1 MNLPEPANT
10 RQVPT
15 RSPAVGTAPEPVPGE
30 PVTVLD
36 GVRTTQDRAWPATR
50 PVRLSGASGLKPL
63 VRASAMPDP
72 RVFYDELESEWG
84 EIAPVELEP
93 GVPAWLVMGQ
103 RFVYDIMRNEHLF
116 ATNPQTW
123 NGHAGDGLPA
133 TSGLRPA
140 FTSHQRFAANHTDGA
155 LRQRLR
161 EPLDDAFE
169 QISESITA
177 SKVRSFC
184 NLLIDRFEDRG
195 RADLML
201 EYASVVPFLVV
212 ADMIGFD
219 PDDGQRLFDLTRRVA
234 GGGTDAGPAVAEADR
249 MLGSLVALRREHP
262 RRDLASSLVAHPN
275 MRDDA
280 EVVHTLFVVAY
291 SGNLTLTAWVA
302 QTLLLT
308 LADARFS
315 GRLHGGRIDLDNA
328 MDEVLWRSTPTIH
341 ALPRFARQD
350 VMMDG
355 KLVAAGDPLIL
366 AIHAANTD
374 PRMDTGDPW
383 DHVGSRAHV
392 SFGTGPHA
400 CPAPR
405 TARVIARIA
414 VETLLRRLDV
424 VLRIPATEIA
434 WDETLWIR
442 QPERLPVTFL
452 PTVES
457 A

>member
-1 MNLPEPANT
+1 M
-10 RQVPT
+10 R
-15 RSPAVGTAPEPVPGE
+15 G
-30 PVTVLD
+30 
-36 GVRTTQDRAWPATR
+36 TQDQPWRGTR
-50 PVRLSGASGLKPL
+50 PVRLGAVSNVQPL
-63 VRASAMPDP
+63 VRGSAMPDP

-84 EIAPVELEP
+84 EVAPVELEP
-93 GVPAWLVMGQ
+93 GVRAWLVMGQ
-103 RFVYDIMRNEHLF
+103 RLVYDVMRNEHVF
-116 ATNPQTW
+116 STNPQMW
-123 NGHAGDGLPA
+123 NGHARGGLPA
-133 TSGLRPA
+133 TSGLRPVL
-140 FTSHQRFAANHTDGA
+140 TSHQRFAANHTDGA

-169 QISESITA
+169 QLSESITA
-177 SKVRSFC
+177 AKVRSFC

-201 EYASVVPFLVV
+201 EYASVIPFLVV

-219 PDDGQRLFDLTRRVA
+219 PEDGQRLFDLTRRVA
-234 GGGTDAGPAVAEADR
+234 GGGTDAAPAVAEVDR
-249 MLGSLVALRREHP
+249 MLGDLVAIRREFP
-262 RRDLASSLVAHPN
+262 KRDLASSLVAHPN
-275 MRDDA
+275 MHDDI
-280 EVVHTLFVVAY
+280 EVVHTLLIVAY

-308 LADARFS
+308 LTDSRFS

-328 MDEVLWRSTPTIH
+328 MDEVLWRSTPTINTV
-341 ALPRFARQD
+341 PRFARQEI
-350 VMMDG
+350 VLDG
-355 KLVAAGDPLIL
+355 KLIAAGDPLVL

-405 TARVIARIA
+405 PARVIARIA
-414 VETLLRRLDV
+414 VETILRRLDV
-424 VLRIPATEIA
+424 VLRIPASEVT
-434 WDETLWIR
+434 WDQTLWMR
-442 QPERLPVTFL
+442 QPVSLPVTFPL
-452 PTVES
+452 PVVS

>member
-1 MNLPEPANT
+1 M
-10 RQVPT
+10 
-15 RSPAVGTAPEPVPGE
+15 
-30 PVTVLD
+30 LD
-36 GVRTTQDRAWPATR
+36 DLRDTQDRPWRGTR
-50 PVRLSGASGLKPL
+50 PLQLGAVTHLKPL
-63 VRASAMPDP
+63 VQASGLADP
-72 RVFYDELESEWG
+72 RELYDELGAQWG
-84 EIAPVELEP
+84 EVAPVELEP

-103 RFVYDIMRNEHLF
+103 RLVYDIMRNEHVF
-116 ATNPQTW
+116 ATDPQLW
-123 NGHAGDGLPA
+123 NGHARGGLPR
-133 TSGLRPA
+133 TSGLRPVLP
-140 FTSHQRFAANHTDGA
+140 SHQRFSANHADGA

-161 EPLDDAFE
+161 VPLDDAFE
-169 QISESITA
+169 QLSEPLTA
-177 SKVRSFC
+177 AKVRSIC

-201 EYASVVPFLVV
+201 EYASVIPLLVV

-219 PDDGQRLFDLTRRVA
+219 PEDGQRLFDLTRRMA
-234 GGGTDAGPAVAEADR
+234 GGGTDAADAVHELDR
-249 MLGSLVALRREHP
+249 MLGDLVAVRREHP

-275 MRDDA
+275 MRDDV
-280 EVVHTLFVVAY
+280 EVTHTLLTVAY

-315 GRLHGGRIDLDNA
+315 GRLHGGRIDLDSA

-341 ALPRFARQD
+341 SLPRFARQD
-350 VMMDG
+350 VVLDD
-355 KLVAAGDPLIL
+355 KLVAAGDPLVL

-405 TARVIARIA
+405 TARVVARIA
-414 VETLLRRLDV
+414 VETVLRRLEV
-424 VLRIPATEIA
+424 VLRIPAAEVTWER
-434 WDETLWIR
+434 TLWIR
-442 QPERLPVTFL
+442 QPVSIPVTF
-452 PTVES
+452 PVPVEK
-457 A
+457 AGPAEQA

>member
-1 MNLPEPANT
+1 MLGD
-10 RQVPT
+10 R
-15 RSPAVGTAPEPVPGE
+15 RG
-30 PVTVLD
+30 
-36 GVRTTQDRAWPATR
+36 TQDRPWPSAR
-50 PVRLSGASGLKPL
+50 PVRLSEVSRLKPL
-63 VRASAMPDP
+63 VRASAMQDP
-72 RVFYDELESEWG
+72 REFYDELQREWG
-84 EIAPVELEP
+84 EVAPVDLEP

-103 RFVYDIMRNEHLF
+103 RLVYDVMRNEHLF
-116 ATNPQTW
+116 ATDPRTW
-123 NGHAGDGLPA
+123 NGHARGGLPA
-133 TSGLRPA
+133 TSGLRPVL
-140 FTSHQRFAANHTDGA
+140 TSQERFAANYSDGA

-169 QISESITA
+169 QLSEGITA
-177 SKVRSFC
+177 AKVRSFC

-201 EYASVVPFLVV
+201 EYASVIPFLVI

-219 PDDGQRLFDLTRRVA
+219 PEDGQRLFDLTRRVA
-234 GGGTDAGPAVAEADR
+234 GGGTDAAPAVVEVDR
-249 MLGSLVALRREHP
+249 LLGDLVAVRRRVP
-262 RRDLASSLVAHPN
+262 QRDLASSLAAHPN
-275 MRDDA
+275 MRDDV
-280 EVVHTLFVVAY
+280 EVAHTLLTVAY

-308 LADARFS
+308 LTDSRFS

-328 MDEVLWRSTPTIH
+328 MDEVLWRSTPTINT
-341 ALPRFARQD
+341 LPRFARQD
-350 VMMDG
+350 IVLDG
-355 KLVAAGDPLIL
+355 KHIAAGDPLVL

-414 VETLLRRLDV
+414 VETILRRLDV
-424 VLRIPATEIA
+424 VLRIPASEVT
-434 WDETLWIR
+434 WDQTLWIR
-442 QPERLPVTFL
+442 QPVRLPVTF
-452 PTVES
+452 PPPMVS

>member
-1 MNLPEPANT
+1 M
-10 RQVPT
+10 
-15 RSPAVGTAPEPVPGE
+15 
-30 PVTVLD
+30 LD
-36 GVRTTQDRAWPATR
+36 DIHNTQDRAWRGTR
-50 PVRLSGASGLKPL
+50 PLRLDAVSRLTPLVGASAL
-63 VRASAMPDP
+63 PDP
-72 RVFYDELESEWG
+72 RELYDELEKQWG

-103 RFVYDIMRNEHLF
+103 RRVYDIMRNEHVF
-116 ATNPQTW
+116 ATNPQLW
-123 NGHAGDGLPA
+123 NGHARGGLPR

-140 FTSHQRFAANHTDGA
+140 FTSQQRFSANHADGA

-169 QISESITA
+169 QLSEPITA
-177 SKVRSFC
+177 AKVRSFC

-201 EYASVVPFLVV
+201 EYASVIPFLVI

-219 PDDGQRLFDLTRRVA
+219 PEDGQHLFDLTRRVA
-234 GGGTDAGPAVAEADR
+234 GGGADAAPSVHEVDR
-249 MLGSLVALRREHP
+249 MLGDLVALRREHP
-262 RRDLASSLVAHPN
+262 RRDLASSLLAHPG
-275 MRDDA
+275 MRDDV
-280 EVVHTLFVVAY
+280 EVTHTLLTVAY
-291 SGNLTLTAWVA
+291 SGNLALTAWVA

-308 LADARFS
+308 LTDARFS
-315 GRLHGGRIDLDNA
+315 GRLHGGRIDLDSA

-341 ALPRFARQD
+341 SLPRFARQD
-350 VMMDG
+350 VVLDD

-414 VETLLRRLDV
+414 VETILRRLDV
-424 VLRIPATEIA
+424 LLRIPAADVRWEP
-434 WDETLWIR
+434 TLWIR
-442 QPERLPVTFL
+442 QPASIPVTF
-452 PTVES
+452 PVPVEK
-457 A
+457 AGPET

>member
-1 MNLPEPANT
+1 M
-10 RQVPT
+10 
-15 RSPAVGTAPEPVPGE
+15 
-30 PVTVLD
+30 LD
-36 GVRTTQDRAWPATR
+36 DLSDTQDHRPWRGTR
-50 PVRLSGASGLKPL
+50 PLRLDAVTHLTPL
-63 VRASAMPDP
+63 VRASGLADP
-72 RVFYDELESEWG
+72 RELYDELEAQWG
-84 EIAPVELEP
+84 EVAPVELEP

-103 RFVYDIMRNEHLF
+103 RLVYDIMRNEHVF
-116 ATNPQTW
+116 ATDPQLW
-123 NGHAGDGLPA
+123 NGHARGGLSR
-133 TSGLRPA
+133 TSGLRPVL
-140 FTSHQRFAANHTDGA
+140 TSHQRFSANHADGA

-161 EPLDDAFE
+161 VPLDDAFE
-169 QISESITA
+169 QLSEPLTA
-177 SKVRSFC
+177 AKVRSFC

-201 EYASVVPFLVV
+201 EYASVIPLLVV
-212 ADMIGFD
+212 ADMIGLD
-219 PDDGQRLFDLTRRVA
+219 PEDGQRLFDLTRRMA
-234 GGGTDAGPAVAEADR
+234 GGGTDSADAVHEMDR
-249 MLGSLVALRREHP
+249 MLGDLVAVRRQHP

-275 MRDDA
+275 MRDDV
-280 EVVHTLFVVAY
+280 EVTHTLLAVAY

-315 GRLHGGRIDLDNA
+315 GRLHGGRIDLDSA

-341 ALPRFARQD
+341 SLPRFARQD
-350 VMMDG
+350 VVLDD
-355 KLVAAGDPLIL
+355 KLVAAGDPLVL

-414 VETLLRRLDV
+414 VETVLRRLEV
-424 VLRIPATEIA
+424 VLRIPAADVT
-434 WDETLWIR
+434 WDRSLWMR
-442 QPERLPVTFL
+442 QPVSIPVTF
-452 PTVES
+452 PVPVEK
-457 A
+457 AAEQA

>member
-1 MNLPEPANT
+1 MNFPESVHT
-10 RQVPT
+10 RQLST
-15 RSPAVGTAPEPVPGE
+15 RSESPAPVPDGLRG
-30 PVTVLD
+30 TLD
-36 GVRTTQDRAWPATR
+36 RRWRDAL
-50 PVRLSGASGLKPL
+50 PVRLGDVTGLKPL

-72 RVFYDELESEWG
+72 RVFYDELEREWG
-84 EIAPVELEP
+84 EVAPVELEP
-93 GVPAWLVMGQ
+93 GVPAWLVLGQ
-103 RFVYDIMRNEHLF
+103 RLVFDVMRNEHVF
-116 ATNPQTW
+116 ATDPRTW
-123 NGHAGDGLPA
+123 NGHARGGLPA

-140 FTSHQRFAANHTDGA
+140 FTSHQRFAANHADGA

-161 EPLDDAFE
+161 VPLDDAFE
-169 QISESITA
+169 EISESITA
-177 SKVRSFC
+177 AKVRSFC

-201 EYASVVPFLVV
+201 EYASVVPFLVI

-219 PDDGQRLFDLTRRVA
+219 PDDGQRLFDLTRRMA
-234 GGGTDAGPAVAEADR
+234 GGGTDAAPAVVELDR
-249 MLGSLVALRREHP
+249 MLGGLVALRREHP

-275 MRDDA
+275 MRADI
-280 EVVHTLFVVAY
+280 EVVHTLLVVAY

-308 LADARFS
+308 LTDSRFS

-328 MDEVLWRSTPTIH
+328 MDEVLWRSTPTIN

-350 VMMDG
+350 VVMDG
-355 KLVAAGDPLIL
+355 KLIAAGDPVIL
-366 AIHAANTD
+366 SVHAANTD

-405 TARVIARIA
+405 TARVIARIV

-424 VLRIPATEIA
+424 VLRIPASEIT
-434 WDETLWIR
+434 WDQALWIR

-452 PTVES
+452 PTVVS

>member
-1 MNLPEPANT
+1 M
-10 RQVPT
+10 R
-15 RSPAVGTAPEPVPGE
+15 G
-30 PVTVLD
+30 
-36 GVRTTQDRAWPATR
+36 TQDRPWRGTR
-50 PVRLSGASGLKPL
+50 PVRLGAVSNVKPL

-84 EIAPVELEP
+84 EVAPVELEP
-93 GVPAWLVMGQ
+93 GVRAWLVMGQ
-103 RFVYDIMRNEHLF
+103 RLVYDVMRNEHVF

-123 NGHAGDGLPA
+123 NGHARGGLPA
-133 TSGLRPA
+133 TSGLRPVL
-140 FTSHQRFAANHTDGA
+140 TSHQRFAANHTDGA

-169 QISESITA
+169 QLSESITA
-177 SKVRSFC
+177 AKVRSFC

-201 EYASVVPFLVV
+201 EYASVIPFLVV

-219 PDDGQRLFDLTRRVA
+219 PEDGQRLFDLTRRVA
-234 GGGTDAGPAVAEADR
+234 GGGTDAAPAVAEVDR
-249 MLGSLVALRREHP
+249 MLGDLVAVRREFP
-262 RRDLASSLVAHPN
+262 ERDLASSLVAHPSMHN
-275 MRDDA
+275 DI
-280 EVVHTLFVVAY
+280 EVVHTLLIVAY

-308 LADARFS
+308 LTDSRFS

-328 MDEVLWRSTPTIH
+328 MDEVLWRSTPTINT
-341 ALPRFARQD
+341 LPRFARQEI
-350 VMMDG
+350 VLDG
-355 KLVAAGDPLIL
+355 KLIAAGDPLVL

-405 TARVIARIA
+405 PARVIARIA
-414 VETLLRRLDV
+414 VETILRRLDV
-424 VLRIPATEIA
+424 VLRIPASEVT
-434 WDETLWIR
+434 WDQTLWIR
-442 QPERLPVTFL
+442 QPVSLPVTF
-452 PTVES
+452 PPPVVS

>member
-1 MNLPEPANT
+1 MLDDLHNTQERPWRGTTPLPLG
-10 RQVPT
+10 
-15 RSPAVGTAPEPVPGE
+15 S
-30 PVTVLD
+30 
-36 GVRTTQDRAWPATR
+36 ATD
-50 PVRLSGASGLKPL
+50 LKPL
-63 VRASAMPDP
+63 VQASSLAEPSE
-72 RVFYDELESEWG
+72 FYDELAAQWG
-84 EIAPVELEP
+84 EVAPVELEP
-93 GVPAWLVMGQ
+93 GVRAWLVMGQ
-103 RFVYDIMRNEHLF
+103 RLVYDVMRNEHIF

-123 NGHAGDGLPA
+123 NGHARGGLPA

-140 FTSHQRFAANHTDGA
+140 FTSHQRFAANHSDGA

-169 QISESITA
+169 QLSEGIVA
-177 SKVRSFC
+177 AKARSLC

-201 EYASVVPFLVV
+201 EYASVIPFLVV
-212 ADMIGFD
+212 ADMIGYD
-219 PDDGQRLFDLTRRVA
+219 PEDGQRLFDLTRRMA
-234 GGGTDAGPAVAEADR
+234 AGGTDAAPAVAEVDR
-249 MLGSLVALRREHP
+249 MLGDLVLLRREHP
-262 RRDLASSLVAHPN
+262 KRDLASALAAHPN
-275 MRDDA
+275 MRDDT
-280 EVVHTLFVVAY
+280 EVAHTLLTVAY
-291 SGNLTLTAWVA
+291 AGNLTLTAWVA

-308 LADARFS
+308 LTDSRFL

-341 ALPRFARQD
+341 TMPRFARQD
-350 VMMDG
+350 VVLDD
-355 KLVAAGDPLIL
+355 KLIAAGDPLIL

-414 VETLLRRLDV
+414 VETILRRLDV
-424 VLRIPATEIA
+424 VLRIPAADVT
-434 WDETLWIR
+434 WDRTLWIR
-442 QPERLPVTFL
+442 QPVSLPVTFPVRVV
-452 PTVES
+452 PTDDR
-457 A
+457 ATG

>member
-1 MNLPEPANT
+1 M
-10 RQVPT
+10 R
-15 RSPAVGTAPEPVPGE
+15 G
-30 PVTVLD
+30 
-36 GVRTTQDRAWPATR
+36 TQDRPWRGTR
-50 PVRLSGASGLKPL
+50 PVRLDDVTRLQPL
-63 VRASAMPDP
+63 VRASALPDP
-72 RVFYDELESEWG
+72 REFYDELEREWG
-84 EIAPVELEP
+84 EVAPVELEP

-103 RFVYDIMRNEHLF
+103 RLVYDVMRNEHIF

-123 NGHAGDGLPA
+123 NGHARGGLPE
-133 TSGLRPA
+133 TSGLRPV
-140 FTSHQRFAANHTDGA
+140 FTAQQRFAANHTDGA

-169 QISESITA
+169 QLSEGITA
-177 SKVRSFC
+177 AKVRSFC

-201 EYASVVPFLVV
+201 EYASVIPFLVI

-219 PDDGQRLFDLTRRVA
+219 PEDGQRLFDLTRRVA
-234 GGGTDAGPAVAEADR
+234 GGGTDAAAAVVEVDS
-249 MLGSLVALRREHP
+249 LLSGLVAVRRKRP
-262 RRDLASSLVAHPN
+262 QRDLASSLAAHPN
-275 MRDDA
+275 MREDT
-280 EVVHTLFVVAY
+280 EVAHTLLIVAY

-308 LADARFS
+308 LTDSRFS

-328 MDEVLWRSTPTIH
+328 MDEVLWRSTPTINT
-341 ALPRFARQD
+341 LPRFARQD
-350 VMMDG
+350 IVLDG
-355 KLVAAGDPLIL
+355 KHIAAGDPLVL

-414 VETLLRRLDV
+414 VETILRRLDV
-424 VLRIPATEIA
+424 VLRIPVDEVT
-434 WDETLWIR
+434 WDQTLWIR
-442 QPERLPVTFL
+442 QPVRLPVTF
-452 PTVES
+452 PPPVVS

>member
-1 MNLPEPANT
+1 MNIPEPGDT
-10 RQVPT
+10 RQVAIGSST
-15 RSPAVGTAPEPVPGE
+15 IGTAPGPAPEQATEPDAPPAG
-30 PVTVLD
+30 P
-36 GVRTTQDRAWPATR
+36 DRAWGATR
-50 PVRLSGASGLKPL
+50 PLRLSGTAHLKPL

-72 RVFYDELESEWG
+72 RAFYDELEREWG
-84 EIAPVELEP
+84 EVAPVELEP

-103 RFVYDIMRNEHLF
+103 RLVYDVMRNEHLF
-116 ATNPQTW
+116 ATDPRTW
-123 NGHAGDGLPA
+123 NGHARGGLPV

-140 FTSHQRFAANHTDGA
+140 FTSHQRFAANHSDGA

-169 QISESITA
+169 QISEGITA

-212 ADMIGFD
+212 ADLIGFD

-234 GGGTDAGPAVAEADR
+234 GGGTDAAPAVAEADR

-262 RRDLASSLVAHPN
+262 RRDLASALVAHPN
-275 MRDDA
+275 MRADA
-280 EVVHTLFVVAY
+280 EVVHTLLAVAY

-308 LADARFS
+308 LADPRFS

-328 MDEVLWRSTPTIH
+328 MDEVLWRSTPTVN
-341 ALPRFARQD
+341 APPRFARQD
-350 VMMDG
+350 MVLDG
-355 KLVAAGDPLIL
+355 KLVAAGDPLVL
-366 AIHAANTD
+366 SIHAANTD

-392 SFGTGPHA
+392 SFGTGAHA

-424 VLRIPATEIA
+424 VLRVPVGEIA

-442 QPERLPVTFL
+442 QPTRLPVTFE

>member
-1 MNLPEPANT
+1 MLDDLHNTQERPWRGTTPLPL
-10 RQVPT
+10 
-15 RSPAVGTAPEPVPGE
+15 GTA
-30 PVTVLD
+30 TD
-36 GVRTTQDRAWPATR
+36 
-50 PVRLSGASGLKPL
+50 LKPL
-63 VRASAMPDP
+63 VQASSLAEP
-72 RVFYDELESEWG
+72 REFYDELAAQWG
-84 EIAPVELEP
+84 EVAPVELEP
-93 GVPAWLVMGQ
+93 GVRAWLVMGQ
-103 RFVYDIMRNEHLF
+103 RLVYDVMRNEHIF

-123 NGHAGDGLPA
+123 NGHARGGLPA

-140 FTSHQRFAANHTDGA
+140 FTSHQRFAANHSDGA

-169 QISESITA
+169 QLSEGIVA
-177 SKVRSFC
+177 AKARSLC

-201 EYASVVPFLVV
+201 EYASVIPFLVV
-212 ADMIGFD
+212 ADMIGYD
-219 PDDGQRLFDLTRRVA
+219 PEDGQRLFDLTRRMA
-234 GGGTDAGPAVAEADR
+234 AGGTDAAPAVAEVDR
-249 MLGSLVALRREHP
+249 MLGDLVLLRREHP
-262 RRDLASSLVAHPN
+262 KRDLASALAAHPN
-275 MRDDA
+275 MRDDT
-280 EVVHTLFVVAY
+280 EVAHTLLTVAY
-291 SGNLTLTAWVA
+291 AGNLTLTAWVA

-308 LADARFS
+308 LTDSRFL

-341 ALPRFARQD
+341 TMPRFARQD
-350 VMMDG
+350 VVLDD
-355 KLVAAGDPLIL
+355 KLIAAGDPLIL

-414 VETLLRRLDV
+414 VETILRRLDV
-424 VLRIPATEIA
+424 VLRIPAADVT
-434 WDETLWIR
+434 WDRTLWIR
-442 QPERLPVTFL
+442 QPVSLPVTFPVRVV
-452 PTVES
+452 PTDDR
-457 A
+457 ATG

>member
-1 MNLPEPANT
+1 MLGDM
-10 RQVPT
+10 R
-15 RSPAVGTAPEPVPGE
+15 G
-30 PVTVLD
+30 
-36 GVRTTQDRAWPATR
+36 TQDRPWPSAR
-50 PVRLSGASGLKPL
+50 PVRLSEVSRLKPL
-63 VRASAMPDP
+63 VRASAMQDP
-72 RVFYDELESEWG
+72 REFYDELQREWG
-84 EIAPVELEP
+84 EVAPVDLEP

-103 RFVYDIMRNEHLF
+103 RLVYDVMRNEHLF
-116 ATNPQTW
+116 ATDPRTW
-123 NGHAGDGLPA
+123 NGHARGGLPA
-133 TSGLRPA
+133 TSGLRPVL
-140 FTSHQRFAANHTDGA
+140 TSQERFAANYTDGA

-169 QISESITA
+169 QLSEGITA
-177 SKVRSFC
+177 AKVRSFC

-201 EYASVVPFLVV
+201 EYASVIPFLVI

-219 PDDGQRLFDLTRRVA
+219 PEDGQRLFDLTRRVA
-234 GGGTDAGPAVAEADR
+234 GGGTDAAPAVVEVDR
-249 MLGSLVALRREHP
+249 LLGDLVAVRRRVP
-262 RRDLASSLVAHPN
+262 QRDLASSLAAHPN
-275 MRDDA
+275 MRDDV
-280 EVVHTLFVVAY
+280 EVAHTLLIVAY

-308 LADARFS
+308 LTDSRFS

-328 MDEVLWRSTPTIH
+328 MDEVLWRSTPTINT
-341 ALPRFARQD
+341 LPRFARQD
-350 VMMDG
+350 IVLDG
-355 KLVAAGDPLIL
+355 KHIAAGDPLVL

-414 VETLLRRLDV
+414 VETILRRLDV
-424 VLRIPATEIA
+424 VLRIPASEVT
-434 WDETLWIR
+434 WDQTLWIR
-442 QPERLPVTFL
+442 QPVRLPVTF
-452 PTVES
+452 PPPMVS

>member
-1 MNLPEPANT
+1 LA
-10 RQVPT
+10 
-15 RSPAVGTAPEPVPGE
+15 
-30 PVTVLD
+30 TVLD
-36 GVRTTQDRAWPATR
+36 DLRNTQERSWRGTKPL
-50 PVRLSGASGLKPL
+50 RLGDVSNLKPL
-63 VRASAMPDP
+63 VRASALPEP
-72 RVFYDELESEWG
+72 REFYDELQSEWG
-84 EIAPVELEP
+84 EVAPVELEP

-103 RFVYDIMRNEHLF
+103 RLVFDVMRNEHIF

-123 NGHAGDGLPA
+123 NGHARGGLPK

-140 FTSHQRFAANHTDGA
+140 FTSHQRLAANHTDGA

-169 QISESITA
+169 QLSESITA
-177 SKVRSFC
+177 SKVRSLC

-201 EYASVVPFLVV
+201 EYASVIPFLVM

-219 PDDGQRLFDLTRRVA
+219 PEDGQRLFDLTRRV
-234 GGGTDAGPAVAEADR
+234 GGGGADAAPAVAEVDR
-249 MLGSLVALRREHP
+249 MLGGLVAIRRELP
-262 RRDLASSLVAHPN
+262 KRDLASSLVAHPN
-275 MRDDA
+275 MREDI
-280 EVVHTLFVVAY
+280 EVAHTLLIVAY

-308 LADARFS
+308 LTDSRFS
-315 GRLHGGRIDLDNA
+315 GRLHGGRLDLDNA

-341 ALPRFARQD
+341 AQPRFARQD
-350 VMMDG
+350 IVLDD
-355 KLVAAGDPLIL
+355 KLIAAGDPLIL
-366 AIHAANTD
+366 GIHAANTD

-383 DHVGSRAHV
+383 DHLGSRAHV

-414 VETLLRRLDV
+414 VETILRRLDV
-424 VLRIPATEIA
+424 VLRIPAA
-434 WDETLWIR
+434 DVVWDKTLWIR
-442 QPERLPVTFL
+442 QPVSLPVTF
-452 PTVES
+452 PVPVDS

>member
-1 MNLPEPANT
+1 M
-10 RQVPT
+10 
-15 RSPAVGTAPEPVPGE
+15 
-30 PVTVLD
+30 LD
-36 GVRTTQDRAWPATR
+36 DLSDTQDHRPWRGTR
-50 PVRLSGASGLKPL
+50 PLRLDAVTHLTPL
-63 VRASAMPDP
+63 VRASGLADP
-72 RVFYDELESEWG
+72 RELYDELEAQWG
-84 EIAPVELEP
+84 EVAPVELEP

-103 RFVYDIMRNEHLF
+103 RLVYDIMRNEHVF
-116 ATNPQTW
+116 ATDPQLW
-123 NGHAGDGLPA
+123 NGHARGGLSR
-133 TSGLRPA
+133 TSGLRPVL
-140 FTSHQRFAANHTDGA
+140 TSHQRFSANHADGA

-161 EPLDDAFE
+161 VPLDDAFE
-169 QISESITA
+169 QLSEPLTA
-177 SKVRSFC
+177 AKVRSFC

-201 EYASVVPFLVV
+201 EYASVIPLLVV
-212 ADMIGFD
+212 ADMIGLD
-219 PDDGQRLFDLTRRVA
+219 PEDGQRLFDLTRRMA
-234 GGGTDAGPAVAEADR
+234 GGGTDSADAVHEMDR
-249 MLGSLVALRREHP
+249 MLGDLVAVRREHP

-275 MRDDA
+275 MRDDV
-280 EVVHTLFVVAY
+280 EVTHTLLAVAY

-315 GRLHGGRIDLDNA
+315 GRLHGGRIDLDSA

-341 ALPRFARQD
+341 SLPRFARQD
-350 VMMDG
+350 VVLDD
-355 KLVAAGDPLIL
+355 KLVAAGDPLVL

-414 VETLLRRLDV
+414 VETVLRRLEV
-424 VLRIPATEIA
+424 VLRIPAADVT
-434 WDETLWIR
+434 WDRSLWMR
-442 QPERLPVTFL
+442 QPVSIPVTF
-452 PTVES
+452 PVRVEK
-457 A
+457 ATPAEQA

>member
-1 MNLPEPANT
+1 L
-10 RQVPT
+10 
-15 RSPAVGTAPEPVPGE
+15 
-30 PVTVLD
+30 LD
-36 GVRTTQDRAWPATR
+36 DMRGMQDRPWPSTR
-50 PVRLSGASGLKPL
+50 PVRLGDVSHPKPL
-63 VRASAMPDP
+63 VHASALPDP
-72 RVFYDELESEWG
+72 REFYDELEREWG
-84 EIAPVELEP
+84 EVAPVELEP

-103 RFVYDIMRNEHLF
+103 RLVYDVMRNEHLF

-123 NGHAGDGLPA
+123 NGHARGGLPA
-133 TSGLRPA
+133 TSGLRPV
-140 FTSHQRFAANHTDGA
+140 FTAQQRFAANYADGA

-169 QISESITA
+169 QLSEGITA
-177 SKVRSFC
+177 AKARSFC

-201 EYASVVPFLVV
+201 EYASVIPFLVI

-219 PDDGQRLFDLTRRVA
+219 PEDGQRLVDLTRKVA
-234 GGGTDAGPAVAEADR
+234 GGGTDAAPAVVEVDR
-249 MLGSLVALRREHP
+249 LLSDLVAVRRKLP
-262 RRDLASSLVAHPN
+262 QRDLASSLAAHPN
-275 MRDDA
+275 MREDI
-280 EVVHTLFVVAY
+280 EVAHTLLIVAY

-308 LADARFS
+308 LTDARFS

-328 MDEVLWRSTPTIH
+328 MDEVLWRSTPTINTQ
-341 ALPRFARQD
+341 PRFARQD
-350 VMMDG
+350 VVLDG
-355 KLVAAGDPLIL
+355 KLIAAGDPLVL

-414 VETLLRRLDV
+414 VETILRRLDV
-424 VLRIPATEIA
+424 VLRIPADDVT
-434 WDETLWIR
+434 WDQTLWIR
-442 QPERLPVTFL
+442 QPVSLPVTF
-452 PTVES
+452 PTPVDS

>member
-1 MNLPEPANT
+1 LLDDM
-10 RQVPT
+10 
-15 RSPAVGTAPEPVPGE
+15 RS
-30 PVTVLD
+30 
-36 GVRTTQDRAWPATR
+36 TQDRPWPSTR
-50 PVRLSGASGLKPL
+50 PVRLGDVSNLKPL

-84 EIAPVELEP
+84 EVAPVELEP

-103 RFVYDIMRNEHLF
+103 RLVYDVMRNEHVF
-116 ATNPQTW
+116 ATNPQAW
-123 NGHAGDGLPA
+123 NGHARGGLPA
-133 TSGLRPA
+133 NSGLGPI
-140 FTSHQRFAANHTDGA
+140 FTPHQRFVANHADGA

-169 QISESITA
+169 QLSESITA
-177 SKVRSFC
+177 AKVRSFC

-201 EYASVVPFLVV
+201 EYASVIPFLVV

-219 PDDGQRLFDLTRRVA
+219 PEDGQRLFDLIRRVA
-234 GGGTDAGPAVAEADR
+234 GGGTDAAPAVAEVDR
-249 MLGSLVALRREHP
+249 MLGDLVALRRELP
-262 RRDLASSLVAHPN
+262 KRDLASSLVAHPN
-275 MRDDA
+275 MRDDV
-280 EVVHTLFVVAY
+280 EVVHTLLVVAW

-308 LADARFS
+308 LTDSRFS
-315 GRLHGGRIDLDNA
+315 GRLHGGRIDLDSA
-328 MDEVLWRSTPTIH
+328 MDEVLWRSTPTINT
-341 ALPRFARQD
+341 LPRFARQEI
-350 VMMDG
+350 VLDG
-355 KLVAAGDPLIL
+355 KLIAAGDPLVL

-383 DHVGSRAHV
+383 DHIGSRAHV

-405 TARVIARIA
+405 PARVIARIA
-414 VETLLRRLDV
+414 VETILRRLDV
-424 VLRIPATEIA
+424 VLRIPASDVT
-434 WDETLWIR
+434 WDQTLWIR
-442 QPERLPVTFL
+442 QPVSLPVTF
-452 PTVES
+452 PPPVDS

>member
-1 MNLPEPANT
+1 M
-10 RQVPT
+10 R
-15 RSPAVGTAPEPVPGE
+15 G
-30 PVTVLD
+30 
-36 GVRTTQDRAWPATR
+36 TQDRPWPSAR
-50 PVRLSGASGLKPL
+50 PVRLSEVSRLKPL
-63 VRASAMPDP
+63 VRASAMQDP
-72 RVFYDELESEWG
+72 REFYDELQREWG
-84 EIAPVELEP
+84 EVAPVDLEP

-103 RFVYDIMRNEHLF
+103 RLVYDVMRNEHLF
-116 ATNPQTW
+116 ATDPRTW
-123 NGHAGDGLPA
+123 NGHARGGLPA
-133 TSGLRPA
+133 TSGLRPVL
-140 FTSHQRFAANHTDGA
+140 TSQERFAANYTDGA

-169 QISESITA
+169 QLSEGITA
-177 SKVRSFC
+177 AKVRSFC

-201 EYASVVPFLVV
+201 EYASVIPFLVI

-219 PDDGQRLFDLTRRVA
+219 PEDGQRLFDLTRRVA
-234 GGGTDAGPAVAEADR
+234 GGGTDAAPAVVEVDR
-249 MLGSLVALRREHP
+249 LLGDLVAVRRRVP
-262 RRDLASSLVAHPN
+262 QRDLASSLAAHPN
-275 MRDDA
+275 MRDDV
-280 EVVHTLFVVAY
+280 EVAHTLLIVAY

-308 LADARFS
+308 LTDSRFS

-328 MDEVLWRSTPTIH
+328 MDEVLWRSTPTINT
-341 ALPRFARQD
+341 LPRFARQD
-350 VMMDG
+350 IVLDG
-355 KLVAAGDPLIL
+355 KHIAAGDPLVL

-414 VETLLRRLDV
+414 VETILRRLDV
-424 VLRIPATEIA
+424 VLRIPASEVT
-434 WDETLWIR
+434 WDQTLWIR
-442 QPERLPVTFL
+442 QPVRLPVTF
-452 PTVES
+452 PPPMVS